1 MAIKTNTTKSVKTT
15 SSALAYKCEATQKNM
30 KKLCVAAGLGEE
42 AKIVKIT
49 LPKLPGSD
57 DDVQYAGLNGADFY
71 FLRGTQVNMPEA
83 VLELLQNCGKA

>member
-1 MAIKTNTTKSVKTT
+1 MAIKTNTTKSIKKT
-15 SSALAYKCEATQKNM
+15 SSALAGKCENTQKNL
-30 KKLCVAAGLGEE
+30 KKLCAAAGLGEE

-71 FLRGTQVNMPEA
+71 FLRGEQVNMPEA
-83 VLELLQNCGKA
+83 VLKILQDCGKA